1 MRLTFLLPVLALTW
15 SDPAGAVNI
24 ISSNDDGWAEAN
36 IRAFFHALT
45 SAGHSTVVAA
55 PAQDQSGTGEH
66 PRTCQPLNGLT
77 SPSATGSFQK
87 TPTVLTKPCEFN
99 SCPEGSPPV
108 GHNASEPRL
117 NYVNSYPAT
126 SMKYGIHSISRDF
139 FEGAP
144 DLAVAGPNV
153 GNNIGLT
160 VSLSGTVG
168 ATTYAVHEAG
178 IPGIAF
184 SGATGSQTA
193 WNASSTLPHYSQVYA
208 DLAVNFTNALVASG
222 KPYLPEGIW
231 LNVNFPSVS
240 DECSTPDDFAFVL
253 SRIHIAVPL
262 ITPGDVEVCGDSRLP
277 SEIAVSLAS
286 GCYTSVSVGVASNKE
301 DANATMQAA
310 VLKKLGS
317 LLTCLPSS
325 THGPRVE
332 LV

>member
-55 PAQDQSGTGEH
+55 PAQDQSGTG
-66 PRTCQPLNGLT
+66 
-77 SPSATGSFQK
+77 K
-87 TPTVLTKPCEFN
+87 
-99 SCPEGSPPV
+99 PPV